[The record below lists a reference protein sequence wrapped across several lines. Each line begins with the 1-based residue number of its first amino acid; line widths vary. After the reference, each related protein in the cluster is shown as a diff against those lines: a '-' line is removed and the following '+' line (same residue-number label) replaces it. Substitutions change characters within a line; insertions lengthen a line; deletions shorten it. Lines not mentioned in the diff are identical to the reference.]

1 MYKYTA
7 TFFFFFFSVVNY
19 DSADLNGLQLDIGS
33 IS

>member
-7 TFFFFFFSVVNY
+7 MFFFFFFSVVNY
-19 DSADLNGLQLDIGS
+19 DSADLNGLQLDVGS